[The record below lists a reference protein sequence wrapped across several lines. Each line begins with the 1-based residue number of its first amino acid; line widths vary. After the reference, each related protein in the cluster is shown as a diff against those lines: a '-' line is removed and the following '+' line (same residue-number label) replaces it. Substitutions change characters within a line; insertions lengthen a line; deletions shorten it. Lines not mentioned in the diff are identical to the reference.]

1 VIDHTWHL
9 SLADELERL
18 ADHVTDDQYATLADA
33 AASIR
38 ILVNRIAIINADR
51 QVERRLAYKTKAA
64 AR

>member
-1 VIDHTWHL
+1 MIDHTWHL

-18 ADHVTDDQYATLADA
+18 ADHVTDDQYAAVADA

-38 ILVNRIAIINADR
+38 ILVNRIAIITADR
-51 QVERRLAYKTKAA
+51 QVERRLAYKAKVD

>member
-9 SLADELERL
+9 TVADELERL
-18 ADHVTDDQYATLADA
+18 ADHVTDDQYAAVMDA

-38 ILVNRIAIINADR
+38 ILVNRIAIITTDR
-51 QVERRLAYKTKAA
+51 QVERRLAYKAKVA

>member
-9 SLADELERL
+9 TLADELERL
-18 ADHVTDDQYATLADA
+18 ADHVTDDQYAAVADA

-38 ILVNRIAIINADR
+38 ILVNRLAIITTDR
-51 QVERRLAYKTKAA
+51 QVERRLAYKAKVA